1 MSSSSRAI
9 ANAKVEQDRRGSISR
24 SKKGGMGTVAPE
36 GAPRDEDDSM
46 ADADD
51 MPQAQAVPT
60 HGMLGGFP
68 KGHAVGLRLKRR
80 GIGGQP

>member
-1 MSSSSRAI
+1 MQSSSRTI
-9 ANAKVEQDRRGSISR
+9 ANAKVEQDRRNSISK
-24 SKKGGMGTVAPE
+24 SKGGSGRPASE

-51 MPQAQAVPT
+51 MPQAQPVQT